1 MPIDKGNNSVYFIG
15 QEQIRGQKMTNWLL
29 KSWCRADFFIC
40 GAGLIG
46 NVLLLIG
53 LVTAALNTS
62 IAGFTP
68 IIWILLAFILYVTM
82 IFSVVLR
89 IMTRLESKQ

>member
-1 MPIDKGNNSVYFIG
+1 
-15 QEQIRGQKMTNWLL
+15 MTNWLL
-29 KSWCRADFFIC
+29 KSWCRADIFIC
-40 GAGLIG
+40 GAGMIG

-53 LVTAALNTS
+53 LVTAALNIN

-68 IIWILLAFILYVTM
+68 LIWVILAFILYVNM
-82 IFSVVLR
+82 IFSAVLR

>member
-1 MPIDKGNNSVYFIG
+1 
-15 QEQIRGQKMTNWLL
+15 MTNWLL

-68 IIWILLAFILYVTM
+68 TIWILLAFILYVTM

>member
-1 MPIDKGNNSVYFIG
+1 
-15 QEQIRGQKMTNWLL
+15 MTAWLL
-29 KSWCRADFFIC
+29 KFWSRKDIFIC
-40 GAGLIG
+40 GAGLLG
-46 NVLLLIG
+46 NVLLITG

-68 IIWILLAFILYVTM
+68 VIWMLLAFILYVVM

-89 IMTRLESKQ
+89 IMIHLESK

>member
-1 MPIDKGNNSVYFIG
+1 MD
-15 QEQIRGQKMTNWLL
+15 WLL
-29 KSWCRADFFIC
+29 KFWCRADIFVC

-46 NVLLLIG
+46 NVFLLVGI
-53 LVTAALNTS
+53 VTAALDTS

-68 IIWILLAFILYVTM
+68 VVWMLLAFILYVTM

-89 IMTRLESKQ
+89 IMTNLESKR

>member
-1 MPIDKGNNSVYFIG
+1 MS
-15 QEQIRGQKMTNWLL
+15 EWLL
-29 KSWCRADFFIC
+29 KFWCKADIFVC

-46 NVLLLIG
+46 NLFLVVGI
-53 LVTAALNTS
+53 VTAALDTS

-68 IIWILLAFILYVTM
+68 VVWMLLAFILYVTM

-89 IMTRLESKQ
+89 IMTRLEANQ